1 MLKPNENLMLAAAVG
16 AVVYGTYNIALP
28 TIADTRGLPGNTPD
42 IDKAEKTA
50 TWASVAV
57 VSGISLLAKSPEVF
71 VVGGLMTIGLA
82 WSYKNASTVDN
93 FQTQARALITP
104 DKSST
109 PSGIPSAQKLSTV
122 SLSVGASSGSAF

>member
-42 IDKAEKTA
+42 VDKAEKTA

-82 WSYKNASTVDN
+82 WTYKHASATDN
-93 FQTQARALITP
+93 FQSQVRSLITP
-104 DKSST
+104 DKSDT
-109 PSGIPSAQKLSTV
+109 PSGVTQAPKMDTVALST
-122 SLSVGASSGSAF
+122 SGSGSAF

>member
-42 IDKAEKTA
+42 IDRAEKAA

-71 VVGGLMTIGLA
+71 VVGGLMTIGLS
-82 WSYKNASTVDN
+82 WSFKHASKVDN
-93 FQTQARALITP
+93 FQAQVRDLITP
-104 DKSST
+104 DKSET
-109 PSGIPSAQKLSTV
+109 PSGVTMAPKLETV
-122 SLSVGASSGSAF
+122 GLATASSGSAF